1 MENINSRILVTGGF
15 GFIGTNLIKNLQ
27 KHGYKNI
34 TVIDIVQPRVRNVNF
49 VKSDFDDKKTISDI
63 LVKTDYVFHLAAMV
77 GVDRCRLDPAG
88 VHRVNDVNTKNFIDL
103 CVKNNV
109 KRFVFS
115 SSSEVYGNSIDL
127 PYKED
132 AKLEPI
138 SEYAKSK
145 IEVEKYLHKIQKESK
160 MTVGIVRFFN
170 VYGPEQ
176 RKDFVARIFVDNAL
190 NNKPLVILGNGNQT
204 RCFTYVSDAVEG
216 LFKVF
221 KYNRTSYEI
230 FNIGN
235 PKEYSIKELAK
246 IVLACL
252 PSSKSNVIYEEY
264 GNDIRDSKLE
274 INRRVPAVTK
284 AETLL
289 NFKAMTPLKNGI
301 ENIIQSQINDEKTAR
316 N

>member
-1 MENINSRILVTGGF
+1 MDNTNSRILVTGGS

-27 KHGYKNI
+27 KYGYKNI
-34 TVIDIVQPRVRNVNF
+34 TVIDIVPPKVGGVNF
-49 VKSDFDDKKTISDI
+49 IEGDFDDNKTISDI
-63 LVKTDYVFHLAAMV
+63 LIKTDYVFHLAAMV

-88 VHRVNDVNTKNFIDL
+88 VRRINTVNTKNFIDL
-103 CVKNNV
+103 CVRNNV

-115 SSSEVYGNSIDL
+115 SSSEVYGNSINL

-145 IEVEKYLHKIQKESK
+145 VEVEKYLYKIQKNSK
-160 MTVGIVRFFN
+160 TTIGIVRFFN

-190 NNKPLVILGNGNQT
+190 NNKPLVILGDGNQT

-216 LFKVF
+216 LFKIF
-221 KYNRTSYEI
+221 KYNRTPYEI

-246 IVLACL
+246 IVLTSL
-252 PSSKSNVIYEEY
+252 PLSKSKIVYEEY
-264 GNDIRDSKLE
+264 GNGIRDSKLE
-274 INRRVPAVTK
+274 INRRVPAVAK
-284 AETLL
+284 ATTLL
-289 NFKAMTPLKNGI
+289 DFKASTPLKKGI
-301 ENIIQSQINDEKTAR
+301 ENIIQNKINDEKTER